1 VSAVALDHPPPPASV
16 LTAIEAGRLER
27 SMCGRKARL
36 TRRGAM
42 ASARRARAN
51 GIGLSA
57 YPCPFCGADEVCFW
71 HVGHAPAMA
80 TVELLARYLRFGS
93 EKLSH
98 DSGEVGA

>member
-1 VSAVALDHPPPPASV
+1 MALDHPPASV
-16 LTAIEAGRLER
+16 LTAGEVSRLER

-42 ASARRARAN
+42 AAARRARA
-51 GIGLSA
+51 GGVPLSA
-57 YPCPFCGADEVCFW
+57 YPCPFCGVDERCFW

-93 EKLSH
+93 DKRSH
-98 DSGEVGA
+98 DPGEVGA